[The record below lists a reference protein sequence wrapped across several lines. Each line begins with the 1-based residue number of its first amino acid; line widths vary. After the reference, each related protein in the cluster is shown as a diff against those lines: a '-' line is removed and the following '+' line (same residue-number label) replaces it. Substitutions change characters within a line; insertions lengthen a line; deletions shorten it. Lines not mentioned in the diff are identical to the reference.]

1 MLVWG
6 LISYVVSIEEKS
18 QVDGT
23 EIDISGVFLES
34 PRQFERPGN
43 YDVTDKESWTKIWKD
58 LISVSWFWTGW
69 GSHLEGWIGKSDI
82 ETFID
87 RNGIS
92 YSGYHTYLAIVT
104 RVGFGKLFSK

>member
-1 MLVWG
+1 MWG

-43 YDVTDKESWTKIWKD
+43 YDVTDKESWTKI
-58 LISVSWFWTGW
+58 
-69 GSHLEGWIGKSDI
+69 
-82 ETFID
+82 
-87 RNGIS
+87 
-92 YSGYHTYLAIVT
+92 
-104 RVGFGKLFSK
+104 